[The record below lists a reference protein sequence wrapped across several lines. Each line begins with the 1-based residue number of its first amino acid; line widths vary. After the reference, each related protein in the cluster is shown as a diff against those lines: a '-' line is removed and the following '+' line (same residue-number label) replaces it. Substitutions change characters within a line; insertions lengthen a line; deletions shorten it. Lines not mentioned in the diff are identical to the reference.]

1 MHCVIGRQ
9 HDATVALMAQ
19 DAAHTLRRCSASS
32 TPRHPLGIPAYDATG
47 SMQCESWTQ
56 AACLGPGARL
66 QSTVQPAWHIG
77 PATPAGVCHFQ
88 HPRRSLVALFVG
100 ALGCNSNIGLCGPT
114 SAHRSKLRSCRARC
128 KACGTMHAARAD
140 ACDGRL
146 AKTRVRACSS
156 RRAKRRERAPHNPAS
171 RTCER
176 EAACQQLCTART
188 CPRLVISAL
197 ESGELRR
204 LTNCSLFTSHSHSQ
218 APHLVRTQE
227 RQNWRDPTMLG

>member
-1 MHCVIGRQ
+1 MTLALRHWRAARCHRR
-9 HDATVALMAQ
+9 LMAQ

-32 TPRHPLGIPAYDATG
+32 TPRHPLDMPACDATG

-66 QSTVQPAWHIG
+66 QSTVQPAWHGG

-100 ALGCNSNIGLCGPT
+100 ALSCNFKIGLCGPT
-114 SAHRSKLRSCRARC
+114 SAHRSNLRSCRARC

-146 AKTRVRACSS
+146 AKPRVRACSS
-156 RRAKRRERAPHNPAS
+156 RRANSLRSAVNEHLIILPRTPANVRQPAS
-171 RTCER
+171 NS
-176 EAACQQLCTART
+176 ARQG
-188 CPRLVISAL
+188 RVHGS
-197 ESGELRR
+197 
-204 LTNCSLFTSHSHSQ
+204 
-218 APHLVRTQE
+218 
-227 RQNWRDPTMLG
+227 